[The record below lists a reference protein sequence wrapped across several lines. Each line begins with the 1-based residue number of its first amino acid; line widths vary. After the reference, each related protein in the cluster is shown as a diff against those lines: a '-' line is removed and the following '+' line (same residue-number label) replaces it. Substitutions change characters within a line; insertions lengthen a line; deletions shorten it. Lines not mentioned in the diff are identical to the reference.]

1 MNCRLSGG
9 ETGLVAYWPFDESDL
24 SDATGHGHGE
34 AIGGLPGSL
43 TYAALASL
51 PGCAPVGVDEPPAP
65 DATAQPMVI
74 FPQPTRG
81 YNGLRILRPAVDEVM
96 DRAVPDD
103 VVEEVRQIAS
113 SVEGVR
119 GIEKCRVRKS
129 GLGLLMDIHVLVD
142 GDSAVRDGHAIGHDV
157 KDRLSVSRLGILDIV
172 VHIEPAEDRTRDS

>member
-24 SDATGHGHGE
+24 SDATGHGHGG

-81 YNGLRILRPAVDEVM
+81 QVTVRFELSREGPVMLDLFDVAGPRVGTLTSQHYQAGQHQLVTDIRAMDPTGLSDGMFFMRLKSEGRTVVRPLLLLR
-96 DRAVPDD
+96 
-103 VVEEVRQIAS
+103 
-113 SVEGVR
+113 
-119 GIEKCRVRKS
+119 
-129 GLGLLMDIHVLVD
+129 
-142 GDSAVRDGHAIGHDV
+142 
-157 KDRLSVSRLGILDIV
+157 
-172 VHIEPAEDRTRDS
+172 